1 MIKIR
6 LEGTQEEIEDF
17 MAGFRPQYNVLSES
31 APYSNRGKSQY
42 VRVYLDVEQ
51 YTIEELNHKAMEMI
65 SNIKVF
71 YDEK

>member
-17 MAGFRPQYNVLSES
+17 MSGFRPQYNVLSES
-31 APYSNRGKSQY
+31 APYANRGKSQY

-51 YTIEELNHKAMEMI
+51 YTIEELGEKAKELMAQLGGI
-65 SNIKVF
+65 VL
-71 YDEK
+71 